1 MTDDRNDLDIISA
14 ALHGDK
20 KNVLRAEIILVRN
33 DLAHRLRINT
43 AQTQALRAE
52 LDTVRHRILNIAP
65 PDGTPTRDVL
75 AQEKEAAA
83 LTRELREE
91 EKDCWNDTL
100 HLREVE
106 RQLLVQLAFLDQRD
120 RRLREFFQ

>member
-1 MTDDRNDLDIISA
+1 MTDRNDLDIISA

-33 DLAHRLRINT
+33 DLADRLRINT
-43 AQTQALRAE
+43 AQTGALRAE
-52 LDTVRHRILNIAP
+52 LDAVRQRILALTP
-65 PDGTPTRDVL
+65 PDGTSTRDVL

-83 LTRELREE
+83 LTRELRQED
-91 EKDCWNDTL
+91 KDCWNDTQ

-120 RRLREFFQ
+120 RRLREFFE